1 MAISYK
7 DAGVDVTRGYKA
19 IDLMKKHVKS
29 TYNENVIENEG
40 SFGGFYS
47 LKQFAGLS
55 DALLVSGTDGVGTK
69 LKYAFITDRHNT
81 IGIDCVAMCV
91 NDVVCQGAAPLI
103 FLDYI
108 AIPKLIPEKVEQI
121 VKGIS
126 DGCKMAG
133 CALVGGET
141 AEMPGFYAENEYDT
155 AGFCVGIVKKDKL
168 ITGKTVKSG
177 DVLIGLASS
186 GIHSNGYT
194 LVRKL
199 FGEKLSDIEIYSDEL
214 GGKISDIL
222 LTPTKIYVKSILE
235 VYNSINLK
243 AVSHITGGG
252 FIEKLPRALPKDIG
266 CKIDINSYP
275 IPPLF
280 KIMQKKAELDNISA
294 YNTFN
299 MGIGMIVAVD
309 KNDADKTL
317 NMFNQLGEKAYIIGE
332 TFKGQGVLL

>member
-19 IDLMKKHVKS
+19 IELMKKHVQS
-29 TYNENVIENEG
+29 TYDENVISHEG

-47 LKQFAGLS
+47 LKNFAGLS
-55 DALLVSGTDGVGTK
+55 DSLLVAGTDGVGTK
-69 LKYAFITDRHNT
+69 LKYAFITNRHDT

-91 NDVVCQGAAPLI
+91 NDVICKGAAPLI

-126 DGCKMAG
+126 EGCRQAG

-155 AGFCVGIVKKDKL
+155 AGFCVGLVAKDKV
-168 ITGKTVKSG
+168 ITGADVVAG

-199 FGEKLSDIEIYSDEL
+199 FGEKLEDIDVYNSEL
-214 GGKISDIL
+214 GAKISDVL
-222 LTPTKIYVKSILE
+222 LTPTRIYVKSIIE
-235 VYNSINLK
+235 VSKKIRLK

-252 FIEKLPRALPKDIG
+252 FVEKLPRAVPKDIG
-266 CKIDINSYP
+266 CKIDISSYE
-275 IPPLF
+275 IPVLF
-280 KIMQKKAELDNISA
+280 KMMQKMSGLDNMGA

-299 MGIGMIVAVD
+299 MGIGMVVAVD
-309 KNDADKTL
+309 KKDADTAL
-317 NMFNQLGEKAYIIGE
+317 QLFKQAGEKAYIIGE
-332 TFKGQGVLL
+332 TFKGQGVIV